1 MRSETTKRQQFV
13 LAALA
18 TDPGAKFAPV
28 QVQKLFFL
36 IDENL
41 SKVIGTSQFAFEP
54 YDYGPFDKAVYH
66 ELEVLQSKGLVNIEQ
81 IGASAGQRRYS
92 LTLPG
97 QQAGEQ
103 VLSQLPEF
111 ARQYMT
117 DLSAWVR
124 GLSFAQLVGSIYKA
138 YPDMRENSVFQD

>member
-1 MRSETTKRQQFV
+1 MRSGTTKRQKYV

-18 TDPGAKFAPV
+18 TDSGAKFAPV

-41 SKVIGTSQFAFEP
+41 SKVIGKSRFTFEP

-81 IGASAGQRRYS
+81 IGASRFS
-92 LTLPG
+92 
-97 QQAGEQ
+97 
-103 VLSQLPEF
+103 
-111 ARQYMT
+111 
-117 DLSAWVR
+117 
-124 GLSFAQLVGSIYKA
+124 
-138 YPDMRENSVFQD
+138 N